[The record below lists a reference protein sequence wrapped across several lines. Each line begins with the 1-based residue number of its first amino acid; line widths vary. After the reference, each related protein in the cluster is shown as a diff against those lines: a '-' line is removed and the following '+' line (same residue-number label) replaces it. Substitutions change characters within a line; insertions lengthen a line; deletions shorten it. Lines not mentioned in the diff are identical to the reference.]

1 MKNKV
6 IFCNITWMK
15 DYDGNRADK
24 PQNGGKYI
32 KEYGNGGETRNFL
45 PYNHYCYGYVMHYGQ
60 IHIEKYDDVF
70 SNQSE
75 MRNTTVIWVARKPNG
90 RSVIV
95 GWYRNA
101 TVYREPGIIT
111 DGNISLYDKDGSN
124 IWQYDIKVKE
134 EDAYLLPADK
144 RNFVMPRAQIVG
156 QGKGMG
162 RSNIWYAESEYAQTK
177 IVPEVLKYIDE
188 NEKYCKKIYFDKK
201 EISKMSDK
209 TNLSV
214 EQLLKKANNASSL
227 IEALEYSNLA
237 LKKKYCYKTLM
248 LRGIIFEN
256 LLMYDE
262 AIEEYNCAYFEV
274 QEDLECV
281 KALMYLYIM
290 TFKYNRAVDMAIE
303 ILEKE
308 SDKKEKCDTMIS
320 LIAIYVEQ
328 DQLSKAEKVIEQ
340 YKSIEHT
347 YRHDDVEN
355 FKNYIDELKKN

>member
-32 KEYGNGGETRNFL
+32 KEYGNGGEIRNFL

-124 IWQYDIKVKE
+124 VWQYDIKVKE
-134 EDAYLLPADK
+134 EDAHLLPADK

-214 EQLLKKANNASSL
+214 EQ
-227 IEALEYSNLA
+227 
-237 LKKKYCYKTLM
+237 
-248 LRGIIFEN
+248 
-256 LLMYDE
+256 
-262 AIEEYNCAYFEV
+262 
-274 QEDLECV
+274 
-281 KALMYLYIM
+281 
-290 TFKYNRAVDMAIE
+290 
-303 ILEKE
+303 
-308 SDKKEKCDTMIS
+308 
-320 LIAIYVEQ
+320 
-328 DQLSKAEKVIEQ
+328 
-340 YKSIEHT
+340 
-347 YRHDDVEN
+347 
-355 FKNYIDELKKN
+355 

>member
-32 KEYGNGGETRNFL
+32 KEYGNGGEIRNFL

-75 MRNTTVIWVARKPNG
+75 MRNTTVIWVARKPNA

-124 IWQYDIKVKE
+124 VWQYDIKVKE
-134 EDAYLLPADK
+134 EDAHLLPADK

-162 RSNIWYAESEYAQTK
+162 RSNIWYAESEYA
-177 IVPEVLKYIDE
+177 
-188 NEKYCKKIYFDKK
+188 
-201 EISKMSDK
+201 
-209 TNLSV
+209 
-214 EQLLKKANNASSL
+214 
-227 IEALEYSNLA
+227 
-237 LKKKYCYKTLM
+237 
-248 LRGIIFEN
+248 
-256 LLMYDE
+256 
-262 AIEEYNCAYFEV
+262 
-274 QEDLECV
+274 
-281 KALMYLYIM
+281 
-290 TFKYNRAVDMAIE
+290 
-303 ILEKE
+303 
-308 SDKKEKCDTMIS
+308 
-320 LIAIYVEQ
+320 
-328 DQLSKAEKVIEQ
+328 
-340 YKSIEHT
+340 
-347 YRHDDVEN
+347 
-355 FKNYIDELKKN
+355 